1 MGKFVHWLIFFAI
14 VCGGLGAI
22 VQFIRFGAIT
32 QGMSVIE

>member
-1 MGKFVHWLIFFAI
+1 MEKFVHWLIFFAI
-14 VCGGLGAI
+14 VCGVLGAI